1 MRTVTIEEAI
11 NNFESVLDSISGDS
25 EGVVISREGGED
37 VVVMSLSYYNGIMET
52 IYVLQNKSLMK
63 QIEESAITHQKGL
76 GISRDISCLD

>member
-1 MRTVTIEEAI
+1 MRTVTYEETV
-11 NNFESVLDSISGDS
+11 NNLEPLIDSVSGDS

-37 VVVMSLSYYNGIMET
+37 VVVMSLSYYKGIMET